1 MGGTERTVENRDK
14 KGQAMKQRKKELRR
28 EIRALRAAH
37 SDEEIHAMSLQVL
50 ERVRELSEYRQA
62 DTIFVYVDCKHETET
77 ADLIRQAWADGKRTA
92 VPRVLGQ
99 EMKFFYITSLE
110 EDLEDGYFGIRE
122 PYEKN
127 PADGA
132 ADAPGSLMFMPGV
145 AFDESRH
152 RIGYGGGFY
161 DRYLEAHPGLRTVAL
176 AFEFQVKPEVPFEEF
191 DIRPGKIVTEKR
203 VIQ

>member
-1 MGGTERTVENRDK
+1 MGGTERTDENQDK
-14 KGQAMKQRKKELRR
+14 KSQAMKQKKKELRK

-37 SDEEIHAMSLQVL
+37 SDEAIHAMSLQVL

-77 ADLIRQAWADGKRTA
+77 SDLIRQAWADGKRTA

-99 EMKFFYITSLE
+99 EMRFFYITSLE

-122 PYEKN
+122 PYERN
-127 PADGA
+127 PADA
-132 ADAPGSLMFMPGV
+132 EADAPESLMFMPGV

-161 DRYLEAHPGLRTVAL
+161 DRYLEAHPGLKTVAL
-176 AFEFQVKPEVPFEEF
+176 AFEFQVRPEVPFEEF